1 MASEFAC
8 DWFNPLVIGSLS
20 RAWLKYNHVEFDWIN
35 KGMQILEAGINS
47 SSVNKKKRIT
57 KQTEALDIRSLIKIN
72 NNNNNE

>member
-20 RAWLKYNHVEFDWIN
+20 RVWLKYNHVEFDWIN